1 MFEKAMPILEME
13 HIVKQYGDRVLFQ
26 DFSLSVQE
34 NEMLGISGASG
45 SGKSTLLNMIGMFEK
60 PDSGDIRLF
69 GKPLPTA
76 ESKEGRKL
84 MHSKL
89 FYLFQNFA
97 LVENQS
103 VDYNL
108 EIPMMGKKI
117 TKSEKKNRKMKSLEK
132 VGLNVSLSEKVFHL
146 SGGEQQRVAIARGY
160 LKDFD
165 LLLADE
171 PTGSLDAAN
180 RDEVIEILKQFHRD
194 GKTIVIVSHDPV
206 VMQNCQRIIRI

>member
-1 MFEKAMPILEME
+1 MFEKAMPILEMK
-13 HIVKQYGDRVLFQ
+13 HIVKQYGGRVLFQ
-26 DFSLSVQE
+26 DFSLSIQK

-76 ESKEGRKL
+76 ESKEGRNL

-117 TKSEKKNRKMKSLEK
+117 TKSEKKNRKMMSLEK

-160 LKDFD
+160 LKDFE